1 MKICYLG
8 PVERQPLLQ
17 SWCSPGVVLEARL
30 PGGPAAINNLR
41 DEYASVLPAI
51 ETVLQA
57 QKEGFS
63 AVILGCFGDPGLD
76 ALREVADIP
85 VVGIGEASL
94 LVAMMMGQRPGVVTP
109 LPGLVGP
116 TWRQIRALGIEGRVA
131 GVVPL
136 GLSVEEIRQQPE
148 RAAGALKE
156 AGLRLIERHG
166 ADVVVPG
173 CGSLAL
179 YAEKVGAEL
188 PVPVLNPLRV
198 GVRMAELMA
207 GLGAWPKRAAGVACV
222 P

>member
-1 MKICYLG
+1 M
-8 PVERQPLLQ
+8 
-17 SWCSPGVVLEARL
+17 
-30 PGGPAAINNLR
+30 
-41 DEYASVLPAI
+41 
-51 ETVLQA
+51 
-57 QKEGFS
+57 
-63 AVILGCFGDPGLD
+63 
-76 ALREVADIP
+76 REVADIP

-94 LVAMMMGQRPGVVTP
+94 LVAMMMGQRLGVVTP

-116 TWRQIRALGIEGRVA
+116 TWRQIRALGIEGRTA

-156 AGLRLIERHG
+156 AALRLIERHG
-166 ADVVVPG
+166 ADVIVPG

-179 YAEKVGAEL
+179 YADKVGAEL

-207 GLGAWPKRAAGVACV
+207 GLGAWPQKKAANVAC
-222 P
+222 PP